1 MYFIISV
8 IRTKTIAVQIIDNI
22 NKYIKSLDSILNKKT
37 SECPN
42 RRMYT
47 ATSIDPL
54 NISIAHNFV
63 EETLLTYFALSTV
76 NRAANNDEIIPYKYA
91 SPISKFIVFHHII
104 QIDTII
110 IKPNSI
116 SCWLIFL
123 LRTIGSIIEV
133 NKEEVDRQIT
143 PITVCSRID
152 SKKNIQ

>member
-8 IRTKTIAVQIIDNI
+8 MRTKTIAVQIIDNI
-22 NKYIKSLDSILNKKT
+22 NKYIRSLDSILNKKT
-37 SECPN
+37 SECPH
-42 RRMYT
+42 RRMYA

-54 NISIAHNFV
+54 NISIVHSFV
-63 EETLLTYFALSTV
+63 EEILFTYFALSTV

-91 SPISKFIVFHHII
+91 FPIDRSIVFHHII

-110 IKPNSI
+110 IIPNNI

-133 NKEEVDRQIT
+133 NKEEVERQIT

-152 SKKNIQ
+152 SKKKIQ